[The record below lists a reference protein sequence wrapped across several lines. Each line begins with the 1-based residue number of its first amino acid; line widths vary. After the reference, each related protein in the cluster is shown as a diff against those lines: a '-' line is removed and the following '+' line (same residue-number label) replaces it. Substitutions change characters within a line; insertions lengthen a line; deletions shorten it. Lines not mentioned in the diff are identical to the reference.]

1 MSPVVKQLGQQHKG
15 NVFEPII
22 TFQHKYPPTKLM
34 WVPDIRGNM
43 ENIMA
48 TSGESLKIFKINNET
63 K

>member
-1 MSPVVKQLGQQHKG
+1 
-15 NVFEPII
+15 
-22 TFQHKYPPTKLM
+22 M

>member
-1 MSPVVKQLGQQHKG
+1 
-15 NVFEPII
+15 
-22 TFQHKYPPTKLM
+22 M
-34 WVPDIRGNM
+34 WVPDVRGNT